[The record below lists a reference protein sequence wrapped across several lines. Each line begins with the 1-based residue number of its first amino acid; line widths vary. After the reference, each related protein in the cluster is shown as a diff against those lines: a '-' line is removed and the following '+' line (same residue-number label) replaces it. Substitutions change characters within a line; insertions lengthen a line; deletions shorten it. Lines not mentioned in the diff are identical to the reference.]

1 MKHLRAYNFIS
12 SSHISVVTQ
21 LCAIWA
27 PRVIKST
34 FSLEPTLIYR
44 ISSVL
49 ILAKILGTSHRLL
62 PSGSKE
68 ITLLKVG
75 SRVISSEFEF
85 LYIENECVKLLF
97 TNNSRVSFSARK
109 DALFIPH
116 WCCGNCHYH
125 PQSL

>member
-12 SSHISVVTQ
+12 ASHISVVTQ
-21 LCAIWA
+21 LCVLWA
-27 PRVIKST
+27 PRVFKST
-34 FSLEPTLIYR
+34 LSLEPTLIYR

-49 ILAKILGTSHRLL
+49 ILAKILGTSHHLL
-62 PSGSKE
+62 PSGSKK

-75 SRVISSEFEF
+75 SKVISSEFEF

-97 TNNSRVSFSARK
+97 TDNSPVSFTPRE
-109 DALFIPH
+109 DTLFIPH

-125 PQSL
+125 P